1 MVYKAIQPL
10 KFHSEFVVARKD
22 EKRFKSVHL
31 GKESI
36 FYNDLVSNLFTTRM
50 HVSQAS
56 KIYFA
61 VRGNKTSVIR
71 RDSCPL
77 VETITCPR
85 LCLRGRS
92 KAER

>member
-1 MVYKAIQPL
+1 MASLLYLEMPCRELCKGEGVK
-10 KFHSEFVVARKD
+10 
-22 EKRFKSVHL
+22 EKLQNRYYGH
-31 GKESI
+31 
-36 FYNDLVSNLFTTRM
+36 
-50 HVSQAS
+50 
-56 KIYFA
+56 
-61 VRGNKTSVIR
+61 SVIR